1 MKQLIIG
8 VLKSVFSEDV
18 LKAIVLALGDHLVA
32 SSKNRLDDAVWKKI
46 KKEIKKF
53 SG

>member
-32 SSKNRLDDAVWKKI
+32 SSKNRLDDAVWKKVRN
-46 KKEIKKF
+46 KL
-53 SG
+53 G